1 MCWVFKTKIR
11 LVHTVVSGWK
21 DIIGFPR
28 CHSGETGNIV
38 GEYYMAAGTGL
49 VGYVILRRPTIS
61 LISWRRI
68 LADEESYVFF
78 RTARL
83 FVFYG

>member
-1 MCWVFKTKIR
+1 LFRYFLSDWFFLFKVKQVI
-11 LVHTVVSGWK
+11 
-21 DIIGFPR
+21 
-28 CHSGETGNIV
+28 SGEAGNIV